1 MYLAE
6 FPEVEEDRVAIPEA
20 RIVKFQELFD
30 YYDAKEYLIKYMKT
44 GNRNNLVKA
53 TYSLLGL
60 WMQLKVEFKTNDFKF
75 YKYKD
80 VNKLDYF
87 FLHKDKM
94 PSFALCLK
102 FFFAL
107 QNKLKDMKVLDITFP
122 DTDISKDFQRSF

>member
-6 FPEVEEDRVAIPEA
+6 FQAIEEDKVAFPEA

-30 YYDAKEYLIKYMKT
+30 YYDAKDFLIKYMKT

-53 TYSLLGL
+53 TYALLGL
-60 WMQLKVEFKTNDFKF
+60 WMQLKVEFKINDFKLN
-75 YKYKD
+75 KYKD

-107 QNKLKDMKVLDITFP
+107 QNKLKDIKVLDITFP
-122 DTDISKDFQRSF
+122 ESNIARDFQRSF